1 MSEVSRI
8 SIASCLV
15 RWTFHLFTR
24 ALERLSHLVSL
35 FRAFFNQLSITS
47 TGVFA
52 DGPGAYL
59 FHGVVEQ
66 QYIFHVMDYAL
77 CLTESKQKSCVKH
90 EDRGEPNPRSMAGP
104 RSLAALSLIRFDYCA
119 PVWDGLSSYLCEKLQ
134 KLQNRAA
141 RVILQ
146 ANCEI
151 NSSLLLETLKWD
163 KLSSRRRKQKAI
175 MMFKSLN
182 GLAPVYLQDLF
193 SERNTDYNLRDAFR
207 KLNLPKPR
215 TDYLKRSFGYSG
227 ALLWNSLPENIR
239 AIRSIGQFKK
249 EINRALKTS
258 DSHSAI
264 L

>member
-1 MSEVSRI
+1 MLAVWNWPKLVLQTLGRPASRLKTLDRELKVARTSAHFRSQAAHAQAEAQSAKSFLAVWNWPKLVLQTLGRPVSRLKRLDRELKVPRT
-8 SIASCLV
+8 SAHFRSDAA
-15 RWTFHLFTR
+15 HN
-24 ALERLSHLVSL
+24 ALIQPH
-35 FRAFFNQLSITS
+35 
-47 TGVFA
+47 
-52 DGPGAYL
+52 
-59 FHGVVEQ
+59 
-66 QYIFHVMDYAL
+66 
-77 CLTESKQKSCVKH
+77 
-90 EDRGEPNPRSMAGP
+90 
-104 RSLAALSLIRFDYCA
+104 FDYCA